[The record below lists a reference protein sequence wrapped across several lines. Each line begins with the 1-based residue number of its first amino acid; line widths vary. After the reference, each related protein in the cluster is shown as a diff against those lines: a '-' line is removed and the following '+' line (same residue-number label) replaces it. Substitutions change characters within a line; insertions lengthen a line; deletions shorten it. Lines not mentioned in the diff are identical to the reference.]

1 MVDSTH
7 AEQPAMFTE
16 SALDVVEQ
24 DVRLK
29 DATLPDSEAYI
40 LQLLPSLC
48 KRARKAQLDFDF
60 DLQAYTLR
68 HRQLECQVQVDCT
81 VWL

>member
-7 AEQPAMFTE
+7 AEQPSMFTE
-16 SALDVVEQ
+16 SALDIVEE

-48 KRARKAQLDFDF
+48 KWARKAQLDFDF
-60 DLQAYTLR
+60 NLQAYTLR
-68 HRQLECQVQVDCT
+68 HRQLECQVEVDCT

>member
-16 SALDVVEQ
+16 SPLDVVEE

-48 KRARKAQLDFDF
+48 KRARKA
-60 DLQAYTLR
+60 
-68 HRQLECQVQVDCT
+68 
-81 VWL
+81 